1 MPRKVWC
8 GSDKIE
14 VCILW
19 STSPQSLYRVKIH
32 HLLGKLLWGKHTCVV
47 NTNVETLMRQT
58 SVGLKL
64 VLQTLVWQTL
74 VQQTLSLETFV
85 RQTLLWLTPRPPTHP
100 TGPLDPQNCPDPS
113 RPARNRLPR
122 QTLLR
127 HIVLQ

>member
-8 GSDKIE
+8 GSNKIE

-47 NTNVETLMRQT
+47 NTNVETLMQQT

-64 VLQTLVWQTL
+64 
-74 VQQTLSLETFV
+74 V

-127 HIVLQ
+127 HIVLH

>member
-1 MPRKVWC
+1 MPCKVWC

-58 SVGLKL
+58 SV
-64 VLQTLVWQTL
+64 VAYTIAANAIAANT
-74 VQQTLSLETFV
+74 
-85 RQTLLWLTPRPPTHP
+85 
-100 TGPLDPQNCPDPS
+100 
-113 RPARNRLPR
+113 
-122 QTLLR
+122 
-127 HIVLQ
+127 IVANT